1 MRIFDT
7 HAHYDDE
14 RYLEDLD
21 NVIKDNFKNGVE
33 KIVNASYDLE
43 SSIKSKELSDKY
55 ERIYFAIGIH
65 PEGVR
70 ESINEDIQELRNIL
84 EKNKNNR
91 KLVAI
96 GEIGLDYYYTKE
108 NKELQKEYF
117 IRQLELAIEYNL
129 PVIIH
134 SRDAS
139 EDMYHILKNKKY
151 ENLKLVFHCFQPTDE
166 IAKLI
171 IDRKYMIGLGGNIT
185 FKRSQHSLD
194 IIKSIPIEQ
203 IMVETDAP
211 YMSPV
216 PVRGTRNV
224 SKNIKFI
231 IQKLSEIKEIPLN
244 ELEDNLYI
252 NSIKFFD
259 IKEKS

>member
-1 MRIFDT
+1 MKIFDT

-14 RYLEDLD
+14 RYNKDLD
-21 NVIKDNFKNGVE
+21 NVIEDNYINGVE

-43 SSIKSKELSDKY
+43 SSIHSKKLADKF
-55 ERIYFAIGIH
+55 ENIYFAIGIH

-70 ESINEDIQELRNIL
+70 DNL
-84 EKNKNNR
+84 EKDIEELKKILDENKCNK

-117 IRQLELAIEYNL
+117 IQQLNLAKEYNL

-139 EDMYHILKNKKY
+139 QDMYDILKNEEYKEMKI
-151 ENLKLVFHCFQPTDE
+151 VFHCFQPTDE

-171 IDRKYMIGLGGNIT
+171 IQRKYMVGLGGNIT
-185 FKRSQHSLD
+185 FKRSEHSLE
-194 IIKSIPIEQ
+194 IIKSIPLKQ

-216 PVRGTRNV
+216 PVRGTRNE
-224 SKNIKFI
+224 SKNIKYVI
-231 IQKLSEIKEIPLN
+231 EKLSEIKGVEIK
-244 ELEDNLYI
+244 ELENILYE
-252 NSIKFFD
+252 NSIKFFN
-259 IKEKS
+259 INNKS

>member
-1 MRIFDT
+1 MNIFDT

-14 RYLEDLD
+14 RYSKDLD
-21 NVIKDNFKNGVE
+21 EVIKDNYENGVK

-43 SSIKSKELSDKY
+43 SSIKSKQIADRY
-55 ERIYFAIGIH
+55 ENVYFAVGIH

-70 ESINEDIQELRNIL
+70 EAIDEDILQL
-84 EKNKNNR
+84 EKIIKDNVENE
-91 KLVAI
+91 KLVAV

-117 IRQLELAIEYNL
+117 VRQLDLAIKYNL

-139 EDMYHILKNKKY
+139 EDMYHILKDEKY
-151 ENLKLVFHCFQPTDE
+151 ENIKLVFHCFQPTDE
-166 IAKLI
+166 IARLI
-171 IDRKYMIGLGGNIT
+171 KERKYMIGLGGNIT
-185 FKRSQHSLD
+185 FKRSVHSLD
-194 IIKSIPIEQ
+194 IIKSVPVEQ

-216 PVRGTRNV
+216 PVRGTRNE
-224 SKNIKFI
+224 SKNIKYVI
-231 IQKLSEIKEIPLN
+231 AKLAEIKDVRV
-244 ELEDNLYI
+244 EDIEDVLYKNGI
-252 NSIKFFD
+252 EFFN
-259 IKEKS
+259 IKENS

>member
-1 MRIFDT
+1 MKIFDT
-7 HAHYDDE
+7 HSHYDDE
-14 RYLEDLD
+14 RYIEDLD
-21 NVIKDNFKNGVE
+21 DVIKDNYENGVK

-43 SSIKSKELSDKY
+43 SSIKSKQIADRY
-55 ERIYFAIGIH
+55 ENIYFAVGIH

-70 ESINEDIQELRNIL
+70 ETIDEDILEL
-84 EKNKNNR
+84 EKIIKDNIGGK
-91 KLVAI
+91 KLVAV

-117 IRQLELAIEYNL
+117 ARQLNLAIKYDL

-139 EDMYHILKNKKY
+139 EDMYHILKDKKY
-151 ENLKLVFHCFQPTDE
+151 ENIRLVFHCFQPSEE
-166 IAKLI
+166 IARLVM
-171 IDRKYMIGLGGNIT
+171 DRKYMIGLGGNIT

-194 IIKSIPIEQ
+194 IIKRVPIEQ

-211 YMSPV
+211 YMAPV
-216 PVRGTRNV
+216 PVRGTRNE
-224 SKNIKFI
+224 SKNIKYVI
-231 IQKLSEIKEIPLN
+231 DKLAEIKEMKV
-244 ELEDNLYI
+244 EKLEEILYT

-259 IKEKS
+259 IKENS

>member
-1 MRIFDT
+1 MKIFDT

-14 RYLEDLD
+14 RYSEDLD
-21 NVIKDNFKNGVE
+21 EVIIDNYENGVN

-43 SSIKSKELSDKY
+43 SSVKSKMLADKY
-55 ERIYFAIGIH
+55 ENMYFAVGIH

-70 ESINEDIQELRNIL
+70 ETVDEDIIELDRIIKENIDS
-84 EKNKNNR
+84 N
-91 KLVAI
+91 KLVAV

-108 NKELQKEYF
+108 NKSIQKEYF
-117 IRQLELAIEYNL
+117 LKQLDLAIKYNL

-139 EDMYHILKNKKY
+139 EDMYHILKDKKY
-151 ENLKLVFHCFQPTDE
+151 ENIKLVFHCFQPSDE
-166 IAKLI
+166 IARLAIK
-171 IDRKYMIGLGGNIT
+171 RKYMIGLGGNIT

-194 IIKSIPIEQ
+194 IIKSIPVEQ
-203 IMVETDAP
+203 IIVETDAP

-216 PVRGTRNV
+216 PVRGTRNE
-224 SKNIKFI
+224 SKNIKYVI
-231 IQKLSEIKEIPLN
+231 KKLAEIKEMKV
-244 ELEDNLYI
+244 ETLEDILYK

-259 IKEKS
+259 IKENS

>member
-1 MRIFDT
+1 MKIFDT

-14 RYLEDLD
+14 RYSEDLD
-21 NVIKDNFKNGVE
+21 ELIKDNYENGVK

-43 SSIKSKELSDKY
+43 SSKKSKQLADRY
-55 ERIYFAIGIH
+55 ENVHFAVGIH

-70 ESINEDIQELRNIL
+70 ESIDDDIKELENMIK
-84 EKNKNNR
+84 KNKENK

-108 NKELQKEYF
+108 NKDIQKEYF
-117 IRQLELAIEYNL
+117 VRQLDLAIKYNL

-139 EDMYHILKNKKY
+139 EDMAHILKDKKY
-151 ENLKLVFHCFQPTDE
+151 ENIKLVFHCFQPSDE
-166 IAKLI
+166 IARLV
-171 IDRKYMIGLGGNIT
+171 IDRKYMVGLGGNIT
-185 FKRSQHSLD
+185 FKRSQHSMD

-203 IMVETDAP
+203 IIVETDAP
-211 YMSPV
+211 YMAPV
-216 PVRGTRNV
+216 PVRGTRNE
-224 SKNIKFI
+224 SKNIKYVI
-231 IQKLSEIKEIPLN
+231 EKLSDIKEIPIEKLQ
-244 ELEDNLYI
+244 EILYL

-259 IKEKS
+259 IKENS

>member
-1 MRIFDT
+1 MKIFDT

-14 RYLEDLD
+14 RYVEDLND
-21 NVIKDNFKNGVE
+21 VIKDNYENGVK

-43 SSIKSKELSDKY
+43 SSKKSKGLADKY
-55 ERIYFAIGIH
+55 ENLYFAVGIH

-70 ESINEDIQELRNIL
+70 DTINEDILEL
-84 EKNKNNR
+84 EKIIKDNIDNQ
-91 KLVAI
+91 KLVAV

-117 IRQLELAIEYNL
+117 LRQLDLAIKYNL

-139 EDMYHILKNKKY
+139 EDMYHILKDKKY
-151 ENLKLVFHCFQPTDE
+151 ENIKLVFHCFQSSDE
-166 IAKLI
+166 IAKLVI
-171 IDRKYMIGLGGNIT
+171 HRKYMIGLGGNIT

-194 IIKSIPIEQ
+194 IIKSIPMEQ
-203 IMVETDAP
+203 IILETDAP

-216 PVRGTRNV
+216 PVRGTRNE
-224 SKNIKFI
+224 SKNIKYVI
-231 IQKLSEIKEIPLN
+231 EKLAEIKEMEVEKLGDI
-244 ELEDNLYI
+244 LYK
-252 NSIKFFD
+252 NSINFFN
-259 IKEKS
+259 IKENS

>member
-1 MRIFDT
+1 MIIDT

-14 RYLEDLD
+14 RYIEDLD
-21 NVIKDNFKNGVE
+21 KVIKDNYEKGVK

-43 SSIKSKELSDKY
+43 SSRKSKVLADKY
-55 ERIYFAIGIH
+55 DSIYFAVGIH

-70 ESINEDIQELRNIL
+70 KSIDEDINELRKIID
-84 EKNKNNR
+84 KNKENK

-108 NKELQKEYF
+108 NKALQKEYF
-117 IRQLELAIEYNL
+117 IKQLDLAIENDL

-139 EDMYHILKNKKY
+139 QDMYEILKHNKY
-151 ENLKLVFHCFQPTDE
+151 EKIKLVFHCFQPSDE

-171 IDRKYMIGLGGNIT
+171 LERKYMVGVGGNIT
-185 FKRSQHSLD
+185 FKRSEHSLN
-194 IIKSIPIEQ
+194 IISSIPVEQ

-216 PVRGTRNV
+216 PVRGTRNE
-224 SKNIKFI
+224 SKNIKYVI
-231 IQKLSEIKEIPLN
+231 EKLSEIKNIEADELQEI
-244 ELEDNLYI
+244 LYS
-252 NSIKFFD
+252 NSIKFFN
-259 IKEKS
+259 INEKS

>member
-1 MRIFDT
+1 MKIFDT

-21 NVIKDNFKNGVE
+21 NVIIDNLENGVE

-43 SSIKSKELSDKY
+43 SSNKSKELADKY
-55 ERIYFAIGIH
+55 ENIYFAIGIH

-70 ESINEDIQELRNIL
+70 ESIDEDIQELRNIL
-84 EKNKNNR
+84 EENKNNK

-117 IRQLELAIEYNL
+117 TKQLELAKEYNL

-139 EDMYHILKNKKY
+139 EDMYHILKDNKY
-151 ENLKLVFHCFQPTDE
+151 ENMKLVFHCFQPADE
-166 IAKLI
+166 IARLI
-171 IDRKYMIGLGGNIT
+171 INRKYMIGLGGNIT

-194 IIKSIPIEQ
+194 IIKSIPLEQ

-216 PVRGTRNV
+216 PVRGTRNE
-224 SKNIKFI
+224 SKNIKYVM
-231 IQKLSEIKEIPLN
+231 QKLSEIKEISLN
-244 ELEDNLYI
+244 ELEEILYI
-252 NSIKFFD
+252 NSINFFD
-259 IKEKS
+259 IKDKS

>member
-1 MRIFDT
+1 MKIFDT

-14 RYLEDLD
+14 RYKEDLD
-21 NVIKDNFKNGVE
+21 YVIQDNYENGVH

-43 SSIKSKELSDKY
+43 SSIKSKQLADRFKNV
-55 ERIYFAIGIH
+55 YFAIGIH
-65 PEGVR
+65 PEGVSENIAR
-70 ESINEDIQELRNIL
+70 DLQELRNII
-84 EKNKNNR
+84 EQNINNE
-91 KLVAI
+91 KLVAL

-117 IRQLELAIEYNL
+117 VRQLDLAIEYNL

-151 ENLKLVFHCFQPTDE
+151 EDVKMVFHCFQPTDE
-166 IAKLI
+166 IAKLVI
-171 IDRKYMIGLGGNIT
+171 ERKYMVGIGGNIT
-185 FKRSQHSLD
+185 FKRSEHSLN
-194 IIKSIPIEQ
+194 IIKSIPLEQ

-216 PVRGTRNV
+216 PVRGTRNE
-224 SKNIKFI
+224 SKNIKYVI
-231 IQKLSEIKEIPLN
+231 EKISQIKEVPIGTLQ
-244 ELEDNLYI
+244 ETLYL
-252 NSIKFFD
+252 NSIKFFN
-259 IKEKS
+259 IKENS

>member
-1 MRIFDT
+1 MKIFDT
-7 HAHYDDE
+7 HSHYDDE
-14 RYLEDLD
+14 RYNEDLD
-21 NVIKDNFKNGVE
+21 EVIKDNYENGVK

-43 SSIKSKELSDKY
+43 SSKKSKQLADRY
-55 ERIYFAIGIH
+55 ENMYFAVGIH

-70 ESINEDIQELRNIL
+70 ETINEDILEL
-84 EKNKNNR
+84 EKIIKDNIDNK

-117 IRQLELAIEYNL
+117 MRQIDLAIKYNL

-139 EDMYHILKNKKY
+139 EDMYHILKDKKY
-151 ENLKLVFHCFQPTDE
+151 ENIKLVFHCFQPSDE
-166 IAKLI
+166 IAKLVI
-171 IDRKYMIGLGGNIT
+171 ERKYMVGLGGNIT

-203 IMVETDAP
+203 VIVETDAP

-216 PVRGTRNV
+216 PVRGTRNE
-224 SKNIKFI
+224 SKNIKYVI
-231 IQKLSEIKEIPLN
+231 KKLAEIKEI
-244 ELEDNLYI
+244 EVEKLEDILYT

-259 IKEKS
+259 IKENS

>member
-1 MRIFDT
+1 MKLFDT

-14 RYLEDLD
+14 RYSEDLD
-21 NVIKDNFKNGVE
+21 EVIIDNYENGVN

-43 SSIKSKELSDKY
+43 SSVKSKMLADKY
-55 ERIYFAIGIH
+55 ENMYFAVGIH

-70 ESINEDIQELRNIL
+70 ETVDEDIIELDRIIKENIDS
-84 EKNKNNR
+84 N
-91 KLVAI
+91 KLVAV

-108 NKELQKEYF
+108 NKSIQKEYF
-117 IRQLELAIEYNL
+117 LKQLDLAIKYNL

-139 EDMYHILKNKKY
+139 EDMYHILKDKKY
-151 ENLKLVFHCFQPTDE
+151 ENIKLVFHCFQPSDE
-166 IAKLI
+166 IARLAIK
-171 IDRKYMIGLGGNIT
+171 RKYMIGLGGNIT

-194 IIKSIPIEQ
+194 IIKSIPVEQ
-203 IMVETDAP
+203 IIVETDAP

-216 PVRGTRNV
+216 PVRGTRNE
-224 SKNIKFI
+224 SKNIKYVI
-231 IQKLSEIKEIPLN
+231 KKLAEIKEMKV
-244 ELEDNLYI
+244 ETLEDILYK

-259 IKEKS
+259 IKENS

>member
-1 MRIFDT
+1 MKIFDT

-21 NVIKDNFKNGVE
+21 SVIEDNYENGVE

-43 SSIKSKELSDKY
+43 SSKKSKVLADKY
-55 ERIYFAIGIH
+55 DNMYFAIGIH

-70 ESINEDIQELRNIL
+70 ESIDEDICDLKNIL
-84 EKNKNNR
+84 EENIDNE

-96 GEIGLDYYYTKE
+96 GEIGLDYHYTKE

-117 IRQLELAIEYNL
+117 IKQLDLAIEYEL

-139 EDMYHILKNKKY
+139 EDMYYILKDKKY
-151 ENLKLVFHCFQPTDE
+151 KNMKLVFHCFQPTDE

-171 IDRKYMIGLGGNIT
+171 IDRKYMVGLGGNIT

-194 IIKSIPIEQ
+194 IIKSIPIDQ

-216 PVRGTRNV
+216 PVRGTRNE
-224 SKNIKFI
+224 SKNIQFVI
-231 IQKLSEIKEIPLN
+231 EKLTEIKELSIE
-244 ELEDNLYI
+244 ELQEKLYL

>member
-1 MRIFDT
+1 MKIFDT

-14 RYLEDLD
+14 RYTEDLD
-21 NVIKDNFKNGVE
+21 EIIKDNYENGVN

-43 SSIKSKELSDKY
+43 SSKKSKNLAMKY
-55 ERIYFAIGIH
+55 ENMYFAVGIH

-70 ESINEDIQELRNIL
+70 ENIDEDILELDKIIVDNI
-84 EKNKNNR
+84 KNK
-91 KLVAI
+91 KIVAV

-108 NKELQKEYF
+108 NKDMQKEYF
-117 IRQLELAIEYNL
+117 IRQLDLAIKYNL

-139 EDMYHILKNKKY
+139 EDMYHILKDKKY
-151 ENLKLVFHCFQPTDE
+151 ENIKMVFHCFQPSDE
-166 IAKLI
+166 IARLVIK
-171 IDRKYMIGLGGNIT
+171 RKYFIGLGGNIT

-194 IIKSIPIEQ
+194 IIKSIPLEQ

-216 PVRGTRNV
+216 PVRGTRNE
-224 SKNIKFI
+224 SKNIKYVI
-231 IQKLSEIKEIPLN
+231 EKLAEIKEI
-244 ELEDNLYI
+244 EVEKLEEILYE
-252 NSIKFFD
+252 NSIKFFN
-259 IKEKS
+259 IKENS